1 MKKKILY
8 LYSDT
13 GGGHKSG
20 VRAIMN
26 AAAKRYGG
34 KIEQEMVDVFAYTSK
49 FLGFLSQLYGP
60 IIRYYPKMW
69 KNLFYFFEDM
79 DRIGKIETIG
89 WPFMRKEIDK
99 LLKEYKPDILVSTHP
114 VSRMVFKRV
123 RERKLRLPLVNVIM
137 DPYTMHRIWVIPE
150 SDVTVVATDHAK
162 SLTVKYGFPAD
173 KIKVVGV
180 PIDPKFSLSAAE
192 KEKRRKKNHLA
203 PKLFTVLLM
212 GGGEGSG
219 RMDKIIE
226 EMNQAGLAMQLI
238 VICGKNEALKK
249 KLEDSKS
256 KYKIPMRIFGFTD
269 KVDQLMGDSDLL
281 VSKAGPGTIA
291 ESMAMGLPMVITSY
305 VPGNEEGNVEFVVK
319 EKIGK
324 FSEDPKV
331 IAKYIKELMGR
342 KAYEACQA
350 NIVRLRKPD
359 AAFEIAELIRKYLK
373 I

>member
-1 MKKKILY
+1 MKKRILY

-13 GGGHKSG
+13 GGGHRSG
-20 VRAIMN
+20 VRAIME
-26 AAAKRYGG
+26 AVKKTYPE
-34 KIEQEMVDVFAYTSK
+34 KVEQEMVDVFAYTSK

-60 IIRYYPKMW
+60 VIRYYPRMW

-79 DRIGKIETIG
+79 DRISKIEKLG
-89 WPFMRKEIDK
+89 WPFMQKEIDK
-99 LLKEYKPDILVSTHP
+99 LLQEYKPDVLVSTHP
-114 VSRMVFKRV
+114 VSRMVFKRA
-123 RERKLRLPLVNVIM
+123 RERGLGLPLVNVIM

-150 SDVTVVATDHAK
+150 ADITVVATDHARE
-162 SLTVKYGFPAD
+162 LTVKYGVPAS
-173 KIKVVGV
+173 KIKIVGV

-192 KEKRRKKNHLA
+192 KEQRRRKNHLK

-219 RMDKIIE
+219 GMDKIIE
-226 EMNQAGLAMQLI
+226 QMNRAKLNIQLI

-249 KLEDSKS
+249 KLEGA

-291 ESMAMGLPMVITSY
+291 EAMAMGLPMVITSF

-324 FSEDPKV
+324 FSEDPAI
-331 IAKYIKELMGR
+331 IAKYIQELMDR
-342 KAYEACQA
+342 REYEKYQE
-350 NIVRLRKPD
+350 NIIRLRKPD
-359 AAFEIAELIRKYLK
+359 AAFEIAHIIRQQLK
-373 I
+373 V